1 MKAEIKNLKNE
12 AVGEIDLADEVFGAE
27 VNEDLLYDVLKA
39 QLASK
44 RQGTAS
50 VKNRAAV
57 TGTRKK
63 VYKQKGTGNAR
74 HGTKQAPLYRGGGVA
89 HGPKVRSY
97 AYRPTRKMRQGA
109 LVSALS
115 LRAKEGR
122 ITVVENFELDA
133 IKTKAVAGILSTLE
147 IGGTAVIIDG
157 KDNDNLKLS
166 VRNLQGRMVL
176 PPEGINLYDLL
187 RHEHIVVT
195 KDAVGALQAR
205 FGA

>member
-1 MKAEIKNLKNE
+1 MKAKIKNLKNE
-12 AVGEIDLADEVFGAE
+12 AVGEIDLADEVFGVD
-27 VNEDLLYDVLKA
+27 VNEGLLYDVLKA

-44 RQGTAS
+44 RQGTAA

-109 LVSALS
+109 LCSALS

-122 ITVVENFELDA
+122 ITVLENFELDA
-133 IKTKAVAGILSTLE
+133 IKTKAVAGILSALE
-147 IGGTAVIIDG
+147 VSTAVIIDG

-195 KDAVGALQAR
+195 KDAVNAIQAR

>member
-1 MKAEIKNLKNE
+1 MKAKIKNLKNE
-12 AVGEIDLADEVFGAE
+12 AVGEIDLADEVFGVD
-27 VNEDLLYDVLKA
+27 VNEGLLYDVLKA

-44 RQGTAS
+44 RQGTAA

-109 LVSALS
+109 LCSALS

-122 ITVVENFELDA
+122 LTVVDSFELDA
-133 IKTKAVAGILSTLE
+133 IKTKTVAGILSTLE
-147 IGGTAVIIDG
+147 VGTAVIIDG

>member
-1 MKAEIKNLKNE
+1 MKAKIKDLNNE
-12 AVGEIDLADEVFGAE
+12 AVGEIDLADEVFGVD

-44 RQGTAS
+44 RQGTAA

-97 AYRPTRKMRQGA
+97 AYRPTRKMRMGA
-109 LVSALS
+109 LCSALS

-122 ITVVENFELDA
+122 LTVLENFELDA
-133 IKTKAVAGILSTLE
+133 IKTKAVAGILSALE
-147 IGGTAVIIDG
+147 VSTAVIIDG

-195 KDAVGALQAR
+195 KDAVNAIQAR

>member
-1 MKAEIKNLKNE
+1 MKATVYNLKKE
-12 AVGEIDLADEVFGAE
+12 SVGEIELSDEIFGAE
-27 VNEDLLYDVLKA
+27 VNEALLYDVLKA

-44 RQGTAS
+44 RQGTAA
-50 VKNRAAV
+50 VKNRSAV
-57 TGTRKK
+57 AGTRKK

-74 HGTKQAPLYRGGGVA
+74 HGAKQAPLYRGGGVA
-89 HGPKVRSY
+89 HGPKPRSY

-109 LVSALS
+109 LKSALS

-122 ITVVENFELDA
+122 LTVLENFELEA
-133 IKTKAVAGILSTLE
+133 IKTKTLATILNTLE
-147 IGGTAVIIDG
+147 VGTAVIIDA

-166 VRNLQGRMVL
+166 ARNLQGRMVL

-187 RHEHIVVT
+187 RHDHVVVT
-195 KDAVGALQAR
+195 KAAVDALATR

>member
-1 MKAEIKNLKNE
+1 MKAQIKNLKNE
-12 AVGEIDLADEVFGAE
+12 AVGEIDLADEVFGVD
-27 VNEDLLYDVLKA
+27 VNEGLLYDVLKA

-44 RQGTAS
+44 RQGTAA

-97 AYRPTRKMRQGA
+97 AYRPTRKMRMGA
-109 LVSALS
+109 LCSALS

-122 ITVVENFELDA
+122 ITVLENFELDA
-133 IKTKAVAGILSTLE
+133 IKTKAVAGILSALDVS
-147 IGGTAVIIDG
+147 TAVIIDG

-205 FGA
+205 FGV

>member
-1 MKAEIKNLKNE
+1 MKTKVFNLKNE
-12 AVGEIDLADEVFGAE
+12 SVGEIDLSDDIFGAE

-44 RQGTAS
+44 RQGSAAA
-50 VKNRAAV
+50 KNRAAV
-57 TGTRKK
+57 AGTRKK

-74 HGTKQAPLYRGGGVA
+74 HGTKQAPLYVGGGRA
-89 HGPKVRSY
+89 HPPKPRSY

-109 LVSALS
+109 LKSALS

-122 ITVVENFELDA
+122 LMVVENFELDA
-133 IKTKAVAGILSTLE
+133 IKTKALANILSALE
-147 IGGTAVIIDG
+147 VGTAVLIDQS
-157 KDNDNLKLS
+157 DNTNLKLS
-166 VRNLQGRMVL
+166 ARNLQGRMVL

-187 RHEHIVVT
+187 RHDHIIVT
-195 KDAVGALQAR
+195 KDAVSAIEAR

>member
-1 MKAEIKNLKNE
+1 MKAKIKNLSNE
-12 AVGEIDLADEVFGAE
+12 AVGEIDLADEVFGVD
-27 VNEDLLYDVLKA
+27 VNEGLLYDVLKA

-44 RQGTAS
+44 RQGSAA

-57 TGTRKK
+57 QGTRKK
-63 VYKQKGTGNAR
+63 VYKQKGTGGAR

-109 LVSALS
+109 LKSALS
-115 LRAKEGR
+115 LRAQEGR
-122 ITVVENFELDA
+122 LTVVENFQLEA
-133 IKTKAVAGILSTLE
+133 IKTKALDNILNTLE
-147 IGGTAVIIDG
+147 IGTAVIIDG

-166 VRNLQGRMVL
+166 ARNLQGRMVL

-195 KDAVGALQAR
+195 KDAVSALQAR

>member
-1 MKAEIKNLKNE
+1 MKAKIKNLNNE
-12 AVGEIDLADEVFGAE
+12 AVGEIDLADEVFGVD

-44 RQGTAS
+44 RQGTAA

-97 AYRPTRKMRQGA
+97 AYRPTRKMRMGA
-109 LVSALS
+109 LCSALS

-122 ITVVENFELDA
+122 LTVLENFELDA
-133 IKTKAVAGILSTLE
+133 IKTKAVAGILSALE
-147 IGGTAVIIDG
+147 VSTAVIIDG

-195 KDAVGALQAR
+195 KDAVNAIQAR

>member
-1 MKAEIKNLKNE
+1 MKAKIKNLNNE
-12 AVGEIDLADEVFGAE
+12 AVGEIDLADEVFGVD

-97 AYRPTRKMRQGA
+97 AYRPTRKMRMGA
-109 LVSALS
+109 LCSALS

-122 ITVVENFELDA
+122 LTVLENFELDA
-133 IKTKAVAGILSTLE
+133 IKTKAVAGILSALE
-147 IGGTAVIIDG
+147 VSTAVIIDG

-195 KDAVGALQAR
+195 KDAVNAIQAR

>member
-1 MKAEIKNLKNE
+1 MKAKIKNLNNE
-12 AVGEIDLADEVFGAE
+12 AVGEIDLADEVFGVD

-97 AYRPTRKMRQGA
+97 AYRPTRKMRMGA
-109 LVSALS
+109 LCSALS

-122 ITVVENFELDA
+122 ITVLENFELDA
-133 IKTKAVAGILSTLE
+133 IKTKAVAGILSALE
-147 IGGTAVIIDG
+147 VSTAVIIDG

-195 KDAVGALQAR
+195 KDAVNAIQAR

>member
-1 MKAEIKNLKNE
+1 MKAKIKNLKNE
-12 AVGEIDLADEVFGAE
+12 AVGEIDLADSVFGVE

-44 RQGTAS
+44 RQGTAA

-109 LVSALS
+109 LCSALS
-115 LRAKEGR
+115 LRAQEGR

-133 IKTKAVAGILSTLE
+133 IKTKAVAGILSALE
-147 IGGTAVIIDG
+147 VSTAVIIDV
-157 KDNDNLKLS
+157 KDNANLKLS

-195 KDAVGALQAR
+195 KDAVNAIQAR

>member
-1 MKAEIKNLKNE
+1 MKAQIKNLKNE
-12 AVGEIDLADEVFGAE
+12 SVGEIDLADEVFGVD
-27 VNEDLLYDVLKA
+27 VNEGLLYDMLKA

-44 RQGTAS
+44 RQGTSA

-109 LVSALS
+109 LCSALS

-122 ITVVENFELDA
+122 LTVVESFELDA
-133 IKTKAVAGILSTLE
+133 IKTKTVAGILNALE
-147 IGGTAVIIDG
+147 VGTAVIIDG